1 MPIKKVF
8 NKLNVLLSKLMQIFI
23 QSFSILEM
31 ENSIHRYI
39 LNIEW
44 LYVLYKYSEHPSKPS
59 SSSSHFSAG
68 VSWSDSV
75 DANRQA
81 PDSTKNFT
89 IAKLLQLA
97 AQCNGVQPSES
108 WAFTSHPN
116 STKNLLKLRYY
127 YLFRLP

>member
-1 MPIKKVF
+1 MD
-8 NKLNVLLSKLMQIFI
+8 L
-23 QSFSILEM
+23 
-31 ENSIHRYI
+31 
-39 LNIEW
+39 
-44 LYVLYKYSEHPSKPS
+44 LYKYSEQPSNPS

-97 AQCNGVQPSES
+97 AQCNGVHPSES

-116 STKNLLKLRYY
+116 STKNLRKRLRKKSKQQQITCEYIRQPVSRC
-127 YLFRLP
+127 LFVSL